1 MVPSSV
7 LALAAGLAYGL
18 STAAASA
25 AVVDCSSSAVNFT
38 HSWESDPEAAW
49 HVHSLT
55 CLDSASTR
63 CDRSREHDGEVII
76 SALESSVGLEGKSHE
91 VLEGE
96 WKEREVGEGF
106 EETVERA
113 VGPSLSFELPSIQ
126 S

>member
-7 LALAAGLAYGL
+7 LALAAVLAYGL
-18 STAAASA
+18 SSAAASA
-25 AVVDCSSSAVNFT
+25 AVVDCSSLTVNFT

-49 HVHSLT
+49 HIHSLT
-55 CLDSASTR
+55 RLDSASTR

-76 SALESSVGLEGKSHE
+76 SALESSVGLEGKGHE

-113 VGPSLSFELPSIQ
+113 VSPSLSLELPFLAS
-126 S
+126 